1 MTNKTPSSS
10 NTELPDGM
18 KFDDLTALAE
28 PNEVDMQIKSID
40 DLATEI
46 AEYLDEVIT
55 DINRKGVAHEMLPE
69 EWEEAKRWFSIAK
82 TDFQKGFMALRRCI
96 TRPRQF

>member
-1 MTNKTPSSS
+1 MTSKTPSLSEEI
-10 NTELPDGM
+10 TE
-18 KFDDLTALAE
+18 DLRFNQLLEMAE